1 MALIHR
7 LAIVGV
13 GLIGGSLARALKR
26 AKACEY
32 VVGCARDRERLKK
45 AVALGV
51 IDEFNT
57 DVGSAVRG
65 ADMVVVATPLGTT
78 KAVFQSMAGQLNADA
93 IVTDAG
99 SAKEQVV
106 AAARAFL
113 NRHFRLFV
121 PGHPVAGTEK
131 SGVEASCAE
140 LFEGHRVI
148 LTPLDETD
156 AIAVERVQMM
166 WEKTGAEVV
175 TMGAERH
182 DRLLAA
188 TSHLPHVLAYS
199 LVDCLTRMDERQDI
213 FRFAAGGFADFTRIA
228 SSSPRMWHDIC
239 FANRDNLVRMLE
251 QFGAHLEEIKDAI
264 RRDDSQAVMEVLT
277 RAKAARDDYA
287 AERNTQGGT
296 SKSGHDVDPE
306 S

>member
-1 MALIHR
+1 MALIRR
-7 LAIVGV
+7 LAIIGV
-13 GLIGGSLARALKR
+13 GLIGGSLARAVRR
-26 AKACEY
+26 ANACEY

-65 ADMVVVATPLGTT
+65 ADMVVIATPLGTT
-78 KAVFQSMAGQLNADA
+78 QAVLQSMAGQLDANA
-93 IVTDAG
+93 IVTDVG

-106 AAARAFL
+106 AAARACL
-113 NRHFRLFV
+113 NRHFKLFV

-131 SGVEASCAE
+131 SGVEASFAE
-140 LFEGHRVI
+140 LFQGHRVI
-148 LTPLDETD
+148 LTPLAETD
-156 AIAVERVQMM
+156 AVAVERVQMM
-166 WEKTGAEVV
+166 WEKTGAKVV
-175 TMGAERH
+175 TMGVEQH
-182 DRLLAA
+182 DRILAA

-199 LVDCLTRMDERQDI
+199 LVDCLAQMNERQDI

-239 FANRDNLVRMLE
+239 FANRDNLLQMLE
-251 QFGAHLEEIKDAI
+251 QVSTHLEELKDAI
-264 RRDDSQAVMEVLT
+264 RHADSQAVMDVLT

-287 AERNTQGGT
+287 AESAGEVAAF
-296 SKSGHDVDPE
+296 H
-306 S
+306 